1 MEINKKELYDYIIE
15 TINDNLQYDN
25 LVESVNIFGNNELE
39 ITTNKGEHFTI
50 KIEIE

>member
-1 MEINKKELYDYIIE
+1 MKINKEELYDYIIK

-25 LVESVNIFGNNELE
+25 LVESINIFGNNELE
-39 ITTNKGEHFTI
+39 ITTNNGEQFTI